1 MKMLKIFKSES
12 FFGHGVLLLHWSVL
26 SGRKEIEIEI
36 IKGNFSSRNLSSEK

>member
-12 FFGHGVLLLHWSVL
+12 FFGHGVLLHWSVL

-36 IKGNFSSRNLSSEK
+36 IKGKSRNLSSEK